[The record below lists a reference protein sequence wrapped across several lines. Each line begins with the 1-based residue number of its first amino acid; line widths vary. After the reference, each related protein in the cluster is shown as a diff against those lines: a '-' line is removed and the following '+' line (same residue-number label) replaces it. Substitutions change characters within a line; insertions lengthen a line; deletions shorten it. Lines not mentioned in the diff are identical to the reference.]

1 MKKHVCIALAV
12 LIAACAMAGAAS
24 ASETYTPNNTYVLD
38 YNGSFSGSKWQYFSP
53 YWPAY
58 KNNGV
63 SDYTQSISFTLYNTL
78 SGIGFPT
85 YCTDLDVGL
94 DDGSNFRRLNLEDS
108 TYAATSAG
116 LLRSIFNA
124 GFPSVSVKALG
135 AAAGVEGLTVGEAV
149 AATQAAIWQAAHGE
163 RVQFTDFCRTI
174 DTEWS
179 PSATAHYD
187 ECNAEIANGYA
198 AAENE
203 QLIEEHISMVFDY
216 LINLAPTGP
225 NHVVVSNKTFS
236 AWSAPV
242 VTSNTPEA
250 EEDPVT
256 CDVTVSVTVNTA
268 TMVGTDNM
276 TISAVLGGYSVTVPM
291 DGSASYTL
299 TIENVPEEVAYGDV
313 KLAIDGYQTASDVY
327 LFDAVGAR
335 DTSQS
340 LIGRDSSRLPVHAEV
355 IAETE
360 RVVNFTKTTPG
371 GSPLKG
377 IIFDIYLVCELD
389 EYLNGDVTLAEHPGT
404 RNDLGDY
411 TVITDEYGKATFN
424 LTKNNMPDGVYLVV
438 ERAHPAIVAPVAP
451 FYVIVPQ
458 TSSDGTS
465 WEYTIDIR
473 PKNEVKAE
481 IDIEKNVIDLNTTSA
496 TVDAYT
502 DHTWIISATIP
513 SDIAFAEQYV
523 ISDTLDNRLDYVGN
537 LKVQV
542 ETEAGDEILLEL
554 VKDTDYI
561 LTVSDVDSLSEGN
574 PSDAFTMELTYI
586 GMQKIDK
593 LGKSNFGQYRLRV
606 YFDAQINANAEM
618 GTEIPNEAEIEY
630 TNSVGFTLKDK
641 SEKPEVHTG
650 GVNLIKV
657 DAATDALLPG
667 ATFQVYR
674 AATAAEVNDD
684 TVTKVNIG
692 NIAAP
697 MILVEFHANQDLTGG
712 KVTEAVSDQDG
723 NVHIYGL
730 AYGEYYLVETKAPN
744 GYNLMKDPLKVVVH
758 GTSHELDAAYTV
770 ENASGSE
777 LPATGGTGTVLYTF
791 IGVSMMVFACLH
803 LFDKKRKAA

>member
-1 MKKHVCIALAV
+1 
-12 LIAACAMAGAAS
+12 
-24 ASETYTPNNTYVLD
+24 
-38 YNGSFSGSKWQYFSP
+38 
-53 YWPAY
+53 
-58 KNNGV
+58 
-63 SDYTQSISFTLYNTL
+63 
-78 SGIGFPT
+78 
-85 YCTDLDVGL
+85 
-94 DDGSNFRRLNLEDS
+94 
-108 TYAATSAG
+108 
-116 LLRSIFNA
+116 
-124 GFPSVSVKALG
+124 
-135 AAAGVEGLTVGEAV
+135 
-149 AATQAAIWQAAHGE
+149 
-163 RVQFTDFCRTI
+163 
-174 DTEWS
+174 
-179 PSATAHYD
+179 
-187 ECNAEIANGYA
+187 
-198 AAENE
+198 
-203 QLIEEHISMVFDY
+203 
-216 LINLAPTGP
+216 
-225 NHVVVSNKTFS
+225 
-236 AWSAPV
+236 
-242 VTSNTPEA
+242 
-250 EEDPVT
+250 
-256 CDVTVSVTVNTA
+256 
-268 TMVGTDNM
+268 
-276 TISAVLGGYSVTVPM
+276 
-291 DGSASYTL
+291 
-299 TIENVPEEVAYGDV
+299 
-313 KLAIDGYQTASDVY
+313 
-327 LFDAVGAR
+327 
-335 DTSQS
+335 
-340 LIGRDSSRLPVHAEV
+340 
-355 IAETE
+355 
-360 RVVNFTKTTPG
+360 
-371 GSPLKG
+371 
-377 IIFDIYLVCELD
+377 
-389 EYLNGDVTLAEHPGT
+389 
-404 RNDLGDY
+404 
-411 TVITDEYGKATFN
+411 
-424 LTKNNMPDGVYLVV
+424 MPDGVYLVV

-574 PSDAFTMELTYI
+574 PSDAFTLELTYI

-630 TNSVGFTLKDK
+630 TNSVGITLKDK

-712 KVTEAVSDQDG
+712 KVTEVVSDQDG

-758 GTSHELDAAYTV
+758 GTSHELDAVYTV

-777 LPATGGTGTVLYTF
+777 LPATGGTGTALYTF
-791 IGVSMMVFACLH
+791 IGVSMMAFACLH